1 MTSDNKSKYQVH
13 LPSGRW
19 LLSPPRIYAKTFAN
33 SSTTSSPLNPT
44 MNFIQ
49 KYQPWF
55 SSGHKTFLCDASKFW
70 GQIKPQL
77 NLFRHHNIMFQAS
90 SNYSIIPTKFSGH
103 IRNFFYWSENFQ
115 TWSKNASFSTVLL
128 DHSSEGRFRRKQ
140 KRRNKTLL
148 GWAVVWYLGY
158 VAKEFI
164 LVITNAQEMGVRR
177 AVKRRSWKNN
187 VTRNFCPMR
196 QGTLTQP

>member
-19 LLSPPRIYAKTFAN
+19 LLSPPRIYAKTSAN

-55 SSGHKTFLCDASKFW
+55 SSGHKTFLRDATKFW

-115 TWSKNASFSTVLL
+115 TWSKMHLFLLFFWTTALKADSEESKSVETKPYSGEQSCDIWTMLQKSSF
-128 DHSSEGRFRRKQ
+128 
-140 KRRNKTLL
+140 
-148 GWAVVWYLGY
+148 
-158 VAKEFI
+158 
-164 LVITNAQEMGVRR
+164 
-177 AVKRRSWKNN
+177 
-187 VTRNFCPMR
+187 
-196 QGTLTQP
+196 

>member
-19 LLSPPRIYAKTFAN
+19 LLSPPRIYAKTSAN
-33 SSTTSSPLNPT
+33 SPTTSSPLNPT

-90 SNYSIIPTKFSGH
+90 SNDWRIPKKSGH
-103 IRNFFYWSENFQ
+103 IRNFFTGLRTFRPDQRMHLFLLFFWTTALKADSEE
-115 TWSKNASFSTVLL
+115 SKSVGTKPYSGEQSCDIWTMLQKSSF
-128 DHSSEGRFRRKQ
+128 
-140 KRRNKTLL
+140 
-148 GWAVVWYLGY
+148 
-158 VAKEFI
+158 
-164 LVITNAQEMGVRR
+164 
-177 AVKRRSWKNN
+177 
-187 VTRNFCPMR
+187 
-196 QGTLTQP
+196 

>member
-19 LLSPPRIYAKTFAN
+19 LLSPPRIYAKTSAN

-55 SSGHKTFLCDASKFW
+55 SSGHKTFRRDASKFW

-77 NLFRHHNIMFQAS
+77 NLFRHHDIMFQAS
-90 SNYSIIPTKFSGH
+90 SNNSITPTKLSGH
-103 IRNFFYWSENFQ
+103 IRVFYWSENFQ
-115 TWSKNASFSTVLL
+115 TWSKNASFSSVLL
-128 DHSSEGRFRRKQ
+128 DHSSEGRFRR

-148 GWAVVWYLGY
+148 GWAVVWYLDY